1 MVKPQFMVDELN
13 RICVHQE
20 FEILILSQVLKM
32 SLSGESIGEEVR
44 EKIQGMIE
52 AIENRTAPNHPS
64 REIAEEWVELARDT
78 DG

>member
-44 EKIQGMIE
+44 GKIQGMIE
-52 AIENRTAPNHPS
+52 AIENRTAPDHPS
-64 REIAEEWVELARDT
+64 RKIAEEWVELARDT
-78 DG
+78 DE